1 MMKKIVKT
9 KIESLNEIKQYESK
23 AILSNNRLK
32 YMEDDTLV
40 ILSILDGYIRLKRQ
54 NKECEYVFTFKD
66 TNSKL
71 CFNLNDNNY
80 KFNLDFKTDKLIIK
94 DDKITI
100 KYTLENVKYSYEV
113 IIKEDL

>member
-9 KIESLNEIKQYESK
+9 KIESLNDIKHYESK

-54 NKECEYVFTFKD
+54 NTEC
-66 TNSKL
+66 
-71 CFNLNDNNY
+71 
-80 KFNLDFKTDKLIIK
+80 
-94 DDKITI
+94 
-100 KYTLENVKYSYEV
+100 
-113 IIKEDL
+113 